1 MYSSRNYWSLSSRV
15 SPFGYPRINLL
26 PTSRGFS
33 QVATSFFASQ
43 CQGIRRT
50 PLLAWS
56 KNFQK
61 HTHRSEHG
69 LGQVFI
75 DTLVE
80 VILCFKLPCIQLSK
94 IDAACDLLYRENL
107 SRVRSFRYGSR
118 KEPTLS
124 TIPVG
129 GDDRDR
135 TDDLRL
141 AKPALSQLSYIPIG
155 IHSAELPAS
164 AAQPEGQSFKWWA
177 REESN
182 FRPPH
187 YQCGALTN

>member
-33 QVATSFFASQ
+33 QVATSFFASR

-56 KNFQK
+56 KKASENTAPKCAWFG
-61 HTHRSEHG
+61 TSIHRHARCKITV
-69 LGQVFI
+69 LQV
-75 DTLVE
+75 TLHSTVKDLMQWA
-80 VILCFKLPCIQLSK
+80 ICATAKLCRDGWLSPC
-94 IDAACDLLYRENL
+94 R
-107 SRVRSFRYGSR
+107 RVFRVLWIIS
-118 KEPTLS
+118 
-124 TIPVG
+124 VG

-155 IHSAELPAS
+155 THSAEPPAS
-164 AAQPEGQSFKWWA
+164 AAWPEG
-177 REESN
+177 
-182 FRPPH
+182 PI
-187 YQCGALTN
+187 